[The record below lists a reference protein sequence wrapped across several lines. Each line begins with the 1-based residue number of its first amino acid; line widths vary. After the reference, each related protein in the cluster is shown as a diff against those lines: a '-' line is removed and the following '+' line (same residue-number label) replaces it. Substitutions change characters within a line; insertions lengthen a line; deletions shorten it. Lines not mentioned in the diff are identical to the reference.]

1 MISEDS
7 FIGFGSRPTALVP
20 SDVPVITPALPDESD
35 LAGVDSLRAWLV
47 VAATFLAT
55 STAFFVI
62 YSFTTFFTEMGR
74 TFGSNSASTST
85 LFSLT
90 IFFLFVL
97 GLPAGR
103 IADRVGPRPVMAVGA
118 VALVTGLFLTS
129 AVSRIE
135 YGYLTYGLGV
145 GFGVACCYVPVIAQ
159 VTGWFDRHRAAALG
173 IASAGIGVG
182 TILGPPVSQ
191 ALIDATDWRVTY
203 RILGVAAA
211 IGLALA
217 IIFVRGAPG
226 VVTAKPPR
234 LRGLLGD
241 SVFRAMYISG
251 FLMTIGLFVPF
262 VYIKPYAEL
271 KGASP
276 ATAATLLSALGVG
289 SLAGRLLLGA
299 IAGRL
304 GLMRMYQLC
313 FITVAA
319 SFVIWLLA
327 GSNIWALGAF
337 MFILGTAYG
346 GYVALSPAAAAHLFG
361 LEGLGGKIGAM
372 YTAGGV
378 GGLISAP
385 AAGVLLDR
393 TDSYTPSIVLALV
406 VSTAGML
413 VLRRALALA
422 GDPIQSATAT

>member
-1 MISEDS
+1 M
-7 FIGFGSRPTALVP
+7 ALVP
-20 SDVPVITPALPDESD
+20 RAEVHVIAQTAPAATPATAE
-35 LAGVDSLRAWLV
+35 GVDSPRAWLV

-55 STAFFVI
+55 STAFFI
-62 YSFTTFFTEMGR
+62 TYSFTTFFTEMAA

-103 IADRVGPRPVMAVGA
+103 IADRIGPRPVMAVGA
-118 VALVTGLFLTS
+118 VVLVSGLFLTS

-159 VTGWFDRHRAAALG
+159 VTGWFDRHRATALG

-211 IGLALA
+211 VGFSLA
-217 IIFVRGAPG
+217 IILVRGAPG
-226 VVTAKPPR
+226 LVSAEPPK
-234 LRGLLGD
+234 LRGLFGD
-241 SVFRAMYISG
+241 PVFRAMYFSG

-262 VYIKPYAEL
+262 VYLKPYAEL
-271 KGASP
+271 KGISP
-276 ATAATLLSALGVG
+276 GTAATLVSALGVG
-289 SLAGRLLLGA
+289 SLLGRLLLGA
-299 IAGRL
+299 IAGPL
-304 GLMRMYQLC
+304 GLMRLYQLC
-313 FITVAA
+313 FVTVAG
-319 SFVIWLLA
+319 SFLIWLAA
-327 GSNIWALGAF
+327 GSNVWALGAF
-337 MFILGTAYG
+337 MFVLGTAYG

-361 LEGLGGKIGAM
+361 LDGLGGKIGAM

-385 AAGVLLDR
+385 AAGALIDR
-393 TDSYTPSIVLALV
+393 TDGYTSTIVLAFV

-413 VLRRALALA
+413 VLRRALSLSENTA
-422 GDPIQSATAT
+422 GGRQSATTS